1 MPLAGGRKMVKF
13 MAQASLGLA
22 LTALTFPAAAEEAA
36 AYQEEEELVVTG
48 QRQAYRG
55 LVPVADIPQSISILS
70 EERLEEAQ
78 ISRLADALD
87 LSSSIARQNNFG
99 GLWESFAIRGLV
111 GDENNPS
118 GYLVNG
124 FNAGRGFAGPR
135 DVSGIERIEILK
147 GPNAALFGRG
157 EPGGS
162 INLVTKRPTDDF
174 TGKLEGTYGSFDF
187 RRIEG
192 DVNIPAA
199 DFAAVR
205 FVGFYEAADSFRD
218 TIESERYG
226 IFPSVLLR
234 LGAAT
239 SLVYELEATRQEIPL
254 DRGVFALGDN
264 LKIVPRSRFLGEPG
278 LGPNKGTALGHQFS
292 LQHDFSADWSLL
304 VGVGLRDTE
313 LKGMSADAELAASR
327 QRLFV
332 DGRSLT
338 REVRYRDYDGD
349 HRVVRAELSGRF
361 DGPLGLHRVIVGA
374 DREAFDT
381 DLLVL
386 GYRAPFLST
395 LPTAQQGFE
404 IDIFD
409 PVYGR
414 FPIPTLS
421 RINDRTIKQRSW
433 GAYVQDQ
440 IQISDRLEVRVG
452 ARYDEFRQSIT
463 NRLNGTVA
471 RQAESRISPQAGV
484 VWHIAEPISLYAA
497 YGEGFRP
504 NTGASVSGETFDPET
519 SRSIEFGAKISLP
532 GLTGTM
538 SLFRLNKDNILTS
551 DIANPGFAIAVGEAR
566 SQGLELELNG
576 RLPGAIDALLSYTYL
591 DAKVVSGTR
600 NANGVAISP
609 GDRLLNVPRHSIS
622 AQASRRFSVAQ
633 RDLRI
638 GAGILHVGSRLGEV
652 GTTFRLPAYTTVRLF
667 GSYALTDNFE
677 ASLVVNNLFDTTYF
691 VNSYARL
698 WVLPGAPRTALA
710 TLKLRF

>member
-1 MPLAGGRKMVKF
+1 MGKFAALAPLGIAMMICPSGAAG
-13 MAQASLGLA
+13 
-22 LTALTFPAAAEEAA
+22 
-36 AYQEEEELVVTG
+36 QEVGVPRDSDILVTG

-55 LVPVADIPQSISILS
+55 LVPVADIPQAITLLD

-78 ISRLADALD
+78 ITRLADALD
-87 LSSSIARQNNFG
+87 LSSSVARQNNFG

-162 INLVTKRPTDDF
+162 VNLVTKRPTSDL
-174 TGKLEGTYGSFDF
+174 TGKFEGTLGSFDF

-192 DVNIPAA
+192 DVNVPVT

-205 FVGFYEAADSFRD
+205 LVGFYEAADSFRD
-218 TIESERYG
+218 TIKSERYG
-226 IFPSVLLR
+226 MFPSVLLR
-234 LGAAT
+234 FGPST
-239 SLVYELEATRQEIPL
+239 SVVYELEATRQEIPL
-254 DRGVFALGDN
+254 DRGVFALGDDLN
-264 LKIVPRSRFLGEPG
+264 VVPTSRFLGEPSF
-278 LGPNKGTALGHQFS
+278 GPNIATALGHQFQ

-332 DGRSLT
+332 DGRTLT

-349 HRVVRAELSGRF
+349 HRVYRAEVSGRF
-361 DGPLGLHRVIVGA
+361 NGPLGLHHVIVGA
-374 DREAFDT
+374 DRDEFDT

-386 GYRAPFLST
+386 GYRAPLLST

-404 IDIFD
+404 IDIFN

-414 FPIPTLS
+414 FPTPTLL
-421 RINDRTIKQRSW
+421 RINDRTIEQRAW

-440 IQISDRLEVRVG
+440 IEISDRLEVRVG
-452 ARYDEFRQSIT
+452 ARYDSFKQSVR
-463 NRLNGTVA
+463 NRLNSTLA
-471 RQAESRISPQAGV
+471 RQSESRISPQAGI
-484 VWHIAEPISLYAA
+484 VWHITEPVSLYAA

-519 SRSIEFGAKISLP
+519 SRSMEVGAKLSAR
-532 GLTGTM
+532 GLTGTV
-538 SLFRLNKDNILTS
+538 SLFKLRKANILTS
-551 DIANPGFAIAVGEAR
+551 DIANPGFSIAVGEAR
-566 SQGLELELNG
+566 SQGVEFELAG
-576 RLPGAIDALLSYTYL
+576 RLPGEIEALFSYTYL
-591 DAKVVSGTR
+591 DAEVVSGTR

-609 GDRLLNVPRHSIS
+609 GDRS
-622 AQASRRFSVAQ
+622 AQCPEAYAQCPGIAALRRCATRSESGGGRPAC
-633 RDLRI
+633 
-638 GAGILHVGSRLGEV
+638 RL
-652 GTTFRLPAYTTVRLF
+652 A
-667 GSYALTDNFE
+667 
-677 ASLVVNNLFDTTYF
+677 
-691 VNSYARL
+691 
-698 WVLPGAPRTALA
+698 PG
-710 TLKLRF
+710 

>member
-1 MPLAGGRKMVKF
+1 MMLVPNGAAG
-13 MAQASLGLA
+13 QEASVLQDGD
-22 LTALTFPAAAEEAA
+22 
-36 AYQEEEELVVTG
+36 LVVTG

-55 LVPVADIPQSISILS
+55 LVPVADIPQSITLLN

-78 ISRLADALD
+78 ITRLADALD
-87 LSSSIARQNNFG
+87 LSSSVARQNNFG
-99 GLWESFAIRGLV
+99 GLWESFALRGLV

-162 INLVTKRPTDDF
+162 INLVTKRPTN
-174 TGKLEGTYGSFDF
+174 TLAGKLEGTYGGFDF
-187 RRIEG
+187 RRLEA
-192 DVNIPAA
+192 DVNVPAT

-218 TIESERYG
+218 TIKSERYG
-226 IFPSVLLR
+226 VFPSVSLR
-234 LGAAT
+234 FGPNT

-264 LKIVPRSRFLGEPG
+264 LRVIPRSRFLGEPG
-278 LGPNKGTALGHQFS
+278 LGPNKATALGHQFS

-313 LKGMSADAELAASR
+313 LKGTSADAELAASR

-332 DGRSLT
+332 DGRTLT

-349 HRVVRAELSGRF
+349 HRVYRAELSGRF
-361 DGPLGLHRVIVGA
+361 SGPLGLHRVIVGA
-374 DREAFDT
+374 DRDEFDT

-386 GYRAPFLST
+386 GYRAPLLST
-395 LPTAQQGFE
+395 SPTAQQGFE
-404 IDIFD
+404 IDIFN

-414 FPIPTLS
+414 FPTPTLS
-421 RINDRTIKQRSW
+421 TINDRTIEQRSW

-440 IQISDRLEVRVG
+440 IRISDRLEVRVG
-452 ARYDEFRQSIT
+452 ARYDAFKQSIR
-463 NRLNGTVA
+463 NRLNSTLA
-471 RQAESRISPQAGV
+471 RQSESRISPQAGV
-484 VWHIAEPISLYAA
+484 VWHVSEPISLYAA

-519 SRSIEFGAKISLP
+519 SRSIEVGAKLSAG
-532 GLTGTM
+532 GLTGTV
-538 SLFRLNKDNILTS
+538 SLFRLNKGNILTS
-551 DIANPGFAIAVGEAR
+551 DIANPGFSIAVGEAR
-566 SQGLELELNG
+566 SQGFEFELSG
-576 RLPGAIDALLSYTYL
+576 RLPGAIDGLLSYTYL
-591 DAKVVSGTR
+591 DAEVVSGTR

-609 GDRLLNVPRHSIS
+609 GDRLLNVPKHTLS
-622 AQASRRFSVAQ
+622 AQASRRFIVAR
-633 RDLRI
+633 RDLRV
-638 GAGILHVGSRLGEV
+638 GAAVLHVSSRLGEV
-652 GTTFRLPAYTTVRLF
+652 GTTFQLPAYTTVRLF
-667 GSYALTDNFE
+667 GSYALTDNVE
-677 ASLVVNNLFDTTYF
+677 ASVVVNNLFDETYF

-698 WVLPGAPRTALA
+698 WVMPGAPRTALA
-710 TLKLRF
+710 TLKLRL

>member
-1 MPLAGGRKMVKF
+1 MMLVPNGAAG
-13 MAQASLGLA
+13 QEASVPQDGD
-22 LTALTFPAAAEEAA
+22 
-36 AYQEEEELVVTG
+36 LVVTG

-55 LVPVADIPQSISILS
+55 LVPVADIPQSITLLN

-78 ISRLADALD
+78 ITRLADALD
-87 LSSSIARQNNFG
+87 LSSSVARQNNFG

-162 INLVTKRPTDDF
+162 INLVTKQPTD
-174 TGKLEGTYGSFDF
+174 TLAGKIDGTYGSFDF
-187 RRIEG
+187 RRLEA
-192 DVNIPAA
+192 DVNVPAT

-205 FVGFYEAADSFRD
+205 FVGFYEAADSFRE
-218 TIESERYG
+218 TIKSERYG
-226 IFPSVLLR
+226 MFPSVSLR
-234 LGAAT
+234 FGPNT

-264 LKIVPRSRFLGEPG
+264 LRVIPRSRFLGEPG
-278 LGPNKGTALGHQFS
+278 LEPNKATALGHQFS

-304 VGVGLRDTE
+304 LGVGLRHTE
-313 LKGMSADAELAASR
+313 LKGSSADAELAAAR

-349 HRVVRAELSGRF
+349 HRVYRAELSGRF
-361 DGPLGLHRVIVGA
+361 QGPLGLHRVIVGL
-374 DREAFDT
+374 DRDEFDT
-381 DLLVL
+381 DLLVR
-386 GYRAPFLST
+386 GYRAPLLST
-395 LPTAQQGFE
+395 NPTAQQGFE

-414 FPIPTLS
+414 FPTPALNT
-421 RINDRTIKQRSW
+421 INDRTIEQRAW

-440 IQISDRLEVRVG
+440 IRISDRLEIRVG
-452 ARYDEFRQSIT
+452 ARYDAFKQSIR
-463 NRLNGTVA
+463 NRLNSTLA
-471 RQAESRISPQAGV
+471 RQSESRISPQAGM
-484 VWHIAEPISLYAA
+484 VWRVSEPISLYAA

-519 SRSIEFGAKISLP
+519 SRSIEVGAKLSMG
-532 GLTGTM
+532 GLTGTA
-538 SLFRLNKDNILTS
+538 SLFRLNKGNILTS
-551 DIANPGFAIAVGEAR
+551 DIANPGFSIAVGEAR
-566 SQGLELELNG
+566 SQGFEFELSG
-576 RLPGAIDALLSYTYL
+576 RLPGAIDGLFSYTYL
-591 DAKVVSGTR
+591 DAEVVSGTR
-600 NANGVAISP
+600 NANGVTISP
-609 GDRLLNVPRHSIS
+609 GDRLLNVPKHTLS
-622 AQASRRFSVAQ
+622 AQASRRFNVAQ
-633 RDLRI
+633 RDLNV
-638 GAGILHVGSRLGEV
+638 GAAVLHVSSRLGEV
-652 GTTFRLPAYTTVRLF
+652 GTTFQLPAYTTVRLF
-667 GSYALTDNFE
+667 GSYALTDNVE
-677 ASLVVNNLFDTTYF
+677 ASVVVNNLFDETYF
-691 VNSYARL
+691 VNSYARM

-710 TLKLRF
+710 TLKLRL

>member
-1 MPLAGGRKMVKF
+1 MGSFAGRI
-13 MAQASLGLA
+13 SLGIAIILA
-22 LTALTFPAAAEEAA
+22 PSGAAGQEASVP
-36 AYQEEEELVVTG
+36 QDSDVLVTG

-55 LVPVADIPQSISILS
+55 LVPVADIPQSITLLN

-78 ISRLADALD
+78 ITRLADALD
-87 LSSSIARQNNFG
+87 LSSSVARQNNFG

-162 INLVTKRPTDDF
+162 INLVTKRPTD
-174 TGKLEGTYGSFDF
+174 TLAGKLEGTYGSFAF
-187 RRIEG
+187 RRVEA
-192 DVNIPAA
+192 DVNVPATG
-199 DFAAVR
+199 FAAVR
-205 FVGFYEAADSFRD
+205 LVGFYEAADSFRD
-218 TIESERYG
+218 TIKSKRYG
-226 IFPSVLLR
+226 MFPSVSFR
-234 LGAAT
+234 FGPNT

-264 LKIVPRSRFLGEPG
+264 LKPIPRNRFLGEPN
-278 LGPNKGTALGHQFS
+278 LGPNKAMALGHQVS

-313 LKGMSADAELAASR
+313 LKGTSADAELAASR

-332 DGRSLT
+332 DGRTLT
-338 REVRYRDYDGD
+338 REVRYRDYDGN
-349 HRVVRAELSGRF
+349 HRVYRAELSGRF
-361 DGPLGLHRVIVGA
+361 EGPLGLHRVIVGA
-374 DREAFDT
+374 DRDEFDT
-381 DLLVL
+381 DLLVR
-386 GYRAPFLST
+386 GYRAPLLST
-395 LPTAQQGFE
+395 NPTAQQGFE

-414 FPIPTLS
+414 YPTPTLNP
-421 RINDRTIKQRSW
+421 INDRTIEQRSW

-440 IQISDRLEVRVG
+440 IRIGERLEIRVG
-452 ARYDEFRQSIT
+452 ARYDAFKQSIT

-471 RQAESRISPQAGV
+471 RQSESRISPQAGM
-484 VWHIAEPISLYAA
+484 VWHVAEPLSLYAA

-504 NTGASVSGETFDPET
+504 NTGASVSGDTFDPET
-519 SRSIEFGAKISLP
+519 SRSIELGAKLSVA
-532 GLTGTM
+532 GLTGTA
-538 SLFRLNKDNILTS
+538 SLFRLTKGNILTS
-551 DIANPGFAIAVGEAR
+551 DIANPGFSIAVGEAR
-566 SQGLELELNG
+566 SQGFEFELAG
-576 RLPGAIDALLSYTYL
+576 RLPGAIDGLFSYTYL
-591 DAKVVSGTR
+591 DAEVVSGTR

-609 GDRLLNVPRHSIS
+609 GDRLLNVPKHTLS
-622 AQASRRFSVAQ
+622 AQMSRRFNVAE
-633 RDLRI
+633 RDLKI
-638 GAGILHVGSRLGEV
+638 GVAALHVSSRLGEV
-652 GTTFRLPAYTTVRLF
+652 GTTFELPAYTTVRLF
-667 GSYALTDNFE
+667 GSYALTDKVE
-677 ASLVVNNLFDTTYF
+677 ASVVVSNLFDETYF

-710 TLKLRF
+710 TLKLRL